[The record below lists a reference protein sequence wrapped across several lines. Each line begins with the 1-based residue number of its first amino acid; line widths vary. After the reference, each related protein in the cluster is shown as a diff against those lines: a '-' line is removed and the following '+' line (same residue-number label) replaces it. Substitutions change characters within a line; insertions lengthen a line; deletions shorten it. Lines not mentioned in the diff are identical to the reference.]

1 MSENNKNLADIKD
14 LSVSFMTD
22 AGSIKAVEDVNF
34 TIPRKTV
41 VGVVGES
48 GSGKSVTARS
58 IIKLLPETATTSGA
72 VYLSKRDGSDSLD
85 VLSLSGEQ
93 LREVRGSEA
102 AMVFQEPNSVL
113 NPVYTIGWQIE
124 EGLRAHG
131 MKDKKELRA
140 KAINI
145 LKKVGIPDAET
156 RVDYYPHQF
165 SGGQKQRI
173 VIAMALVLNP
183 GLILADEPTTALD
196 VTVQAEILDLL
207 RLARDEFD
215 ASVLIITHNMG
226 VIADIA
232 DQVVVMYRGHV
243 VEQGDVE
250 QIFYHPKDDYTKR
263 LLGAVPR
270 IGQKLVVRD
279 REGKPIERKADWRE
293 QPIAVEAK
301 NLTITYPGHLMQPDF
316 KAVDGANFTIH
327 RSEVLGLVG
336 ESGSGKSTTGRAIAG
351 LQKVSGGSLNVLGI
365 EMNGVKE
372 RDFKPKR
379 ADIGFVFQDPGS
391 SFNPLM
397 TIAENVA
404 EPLLVHHKYGSVAD
418 AKNYVGDLLE
428 MVQLPRAYM
437 NRFPH
442 ELSGGQRQR
451 ASLAR
456 GLALKP
462 SLLIAD
468 EPTSALDV
476 SVQAKVLELFKRL
489 QAEIGFACLFITHD
503 LAVVD
508 MLADRIMVM
517 HKGQIVEHGDADQ
530 IMQHPENPYTKKLLA
545 SLPVPD
551 PREQQQHRAHL
562 HELLAQEAQSHSIEA
577 PSSEGANF
585 ISASTAAHRTGTGR
599 GRRRAFCSRCKYG
612 TAPAARSCW
621 PLGEWAGHPDR
632 TSRRS
637 GFPRRPRTARHCRRA
652 SGRTGTNDPCTWC
665 CRHWR
670 RSAPCLTR

>member
-1 MSENNKNLADIKD
+1 MSEPNASSASPSTNLAEIKD
-14 LSVSFMTD
+14 LSVSFITD
-22 AGSIKAVEDVNF
+22 AGSIKAVDGVSF
-34 TIPRKTV
+34 TIPRGTV

-72 VYLSKRDGSDSLD
+72 VMLSKRDGTGELD
-85 VLSLSGEQ
+85 VLSLSGEDLQ
-93 LREVRGSEA
+93 RMRGSEA

-131 MKDKKELRA
+131 MKDKKQLRA
-140 KAINI
+140 KAIDI

-207 RLARDEFD
+207 RLAKDEFD

-226 VIADIA
+226 VIADLA

-250 QIFYHPKDDYTKR
+250 QVFYHPNHPYTKR
-263 LLGAVPR
+263 LLASVPR
-270 IGQKLVVRD
+270 IGQQLVVRD
-279 REGKPIERKADWRE
+279 LDGRVIEREDDWRD

-301 NLTITYPGHLMQPDF
+301 GLTITYPGHLMQPDF
-316 KAVDGANFTIH
+316 VAVDGIDFTIR

-351 LQKVSGGSLNVLGI
+351 LQKVSGGSLKVLGV

-397 TIAENVA
+397 TIAQNVA
-404 EPLLVHHKYGSVAD
+404 EPLIVHGKYRDVAE
-418 AKNYVGDLLE
+418 AREYVGDLLE
-428 MVQLPRAYM
+428 MVQLPRVYM

-456 GLALKP
+456 ALALKP

-508 MLADRIMVM
+508 MLADRVMVM
-517 HKGQIVEHGDADQ
+517 HKGRIVEHGDTED
-530 IMQHPENPYTKKLLA
+530 IMQHPQDPYTRKLLA

-551 PREQQQHRAHL
+551 PCEQRAHREQL
-562 HELLAQEAQSHSIEA
+562 HALLAQ
-577 PSSEGANF
+577 G
-585 ISASTAAHRTGTGR
+585 
-599 GRRRAFCSRCKYG
+599 
-612 TAPAARSCW
+612 
-621 PLGEWAGHPDR
+621 
-632 TSRRS
+632 
-637 GFPRRPRTARHCRRA
+637 
-652 SGRTGTNDPCTWC
+652 
-665 CRHWR
+665 
-670 RSAPCLTR
+670 

>member
-1 MSENNKNLADIKD
+1 MSEDNKNLADIKD

-124 EGLRAHG
+124 EGLCAHG

-140 KAINI
+140 KAIDI

-404 EPLLVHHKYGSVAD
+404 EPLLVHHKYGSVAE

-551 PREQQQHRAHL
+551 PCEQQQHRAHL
-562 HELLAQEAQSHSIEA
+562 HELLAQEA
-577 PSSEGANF
+577 
-585 ISASTAAHRTGTGR
+585 
-599 GRRRAFCSRCKYG
+599 
-612 TAPAARSCW
+612 
-621 PLGEWAGHPDR
+621 
-632 TSRRS
+632 
-637 GFPRRPRTARHCRRA
+637 
-652 SGRTGTNDPCTWC
+652 
-665 CRHWR
+665 
-670 RSAPCLTR
+670 

>member
-1 MSENNKNLADIKD
+1 MSDEQTNLAQVKD

-22 AGSIKAVEDVNF
+22 AGSIKAIDKISF

-58 IIKLLPETATTSGA
+58 IIKLLPETATTSG
-72 VYLSKRDGSDSLD
+72 VIYLSNREGNEQLD
-85 VLSLSGEQ
+85 VLSLSGED
-93 LREVRGSEA
+93 LRRMRGSEA

-124 EGLRAHG
+124 GLRAHG

-140 KAINI
+140 KSVDI

-156 RVDYYPHQF
+156 RIDYYPHQF

-207 RLARDEFD
+207 RLARDEFG

-232 DQVVVMYRGHV
+232 DEVVVMYRGHV
-243 VEQGDVE
+243 VEQGSVE
-250 QIFYHPKDDYTKR
+250 QIFYSPKDDYTKR
-263 LLGAVPR
+263 LLAAVPR

-279 REGKPIERKADWRE
+279 EQGKVIERSKDWHD

-301 NLTITYPGHLMQPDF
+301 GLTITYPGHLTQPDF
-316 KAVDGANFTIH
+316 KAVNGIDFTIH

-351 LQKVSGGSLNVLGI
+351 LQKVSGGSLNVLGV

-372 RDFKPKR
+372 RQFKPKR

-404 EPLLVHHKYGSVAD
+404 EPLIVHKKYSSVSEASD
-418 AKNYVGDLLE
+418 YVGDLLE

-456 GLALKP
+456 ALALKP

-476 SVQAKVLELFKRL
+476 SVQAKVLELFKKL

-517 HKGQIVEHGDADQ
+517 HKGEIVEHGDADQ
-530 IMQHPENPYTKKLLA
+530 VMNNPQNPYTQKLLA

-551 PREQQQHRAHL
+551 PREQREHRAQL
-562 HELLAQEAQSHSIEA
+562 HELLAKGI
-577 PSSEGANF
+577 
-585 ISASTAAHRTGTGR
+585 
-599 GRRRAFCSRCKYG
+599 
-612 TAPAARSCW
+612 
-621 PLGEWAGHPDR
+621 
-632 TSRRS
+632 
-637 GFPRRPRTARHCRRA
+637 
-652 SGRTGTNDPCTWC
+652 
-665 CRHWR
+665 
-670 RSAPCLTR
+670 

>member
-1 MSENNKNLADIKD
+1 MSEDNKNLADIKD

-140 KAINI
+140 KAIDI

-243 VEQGDVE
+243 VEQGDVD

-562 HELLAQEAQSHSIEA
+562 HELLAQEA
-577 PSSEGANF
+577 
-585 ISASTAAHRTGTGR
+585 
-599 GRRRAFCSRCKYG
+599 
-612 TAPAARSCW
+612 
-621 PLGEWAGHPDR
+621 
-632 TSRRS
+632 
-637 GFPRRPRTARHCRRA
+637 
-652 SGRTGTNDPCTWC
+652 
-665 CRHWR
+665 
-670 RSAPCLTR
+670 

>member
-1 MSENNKNLADIKD
+1 MKWLELKIDAAPAGLEPVSALLEDLGITGLVIDDEGDFQDFLEHNHAYWDYVDDHLMQEKKGLCRITFYLEDSPDGYNTLAQVRMALSRVKQEHPEYGRLLLTMENMEDADWENNWKQFYKPMEI
-14 LSVSFMTD
+14 
-22 AGSIKAVEDVNF
+22 GS
-34 TIPRKTV
+34 RLLV
-41 VGVVGES
+41 V
-48 GSGKSVTARS
+48 
-58 IIKLLPETATTSGA
+58 PEW
-72 VYLSKRDGSDSLD
+72 
-85 VLSLSGEQ
+85 E
-93 LREVRGSEA
+93 EA
-102 AMVFQEPNSVL
+102 ADP
-113 NPVYTIGWQIE
+113 
-124 EGLRAHG
+124 
-131 MKDKKELRA
+131 
-140 KAINI
+140 
-145 LKKVGIPDAET
+145 T
-156 RVDYYPHQF
+156 RV
-165 SGGQKQRI
+165 K
-173 VIAMALVLNP
+173 LVLNP

-232 DQVVVMYRGHV
+232 DEVVVMYRGHV
-243 VEQGDVE
+243 VEQGSVE
-250 QIFYHPKDDYTKR
+250 QIFYSPKDDYTKR
-263 LLGAVPR
+263 LLAAVPR
-270 IGQKLVVRD
+270 IGQKLVVKD
-279 REGKPIERKADWRE
+279 ADGKVIEREKDWRD

-301 NLTITYPGHLMQPDF
+301 GLTITYPGHLMQPDF
-316 KAVDGANFTIH
+316 KAVDGIDFTIH

-404 EPLLVHHKYGSVAD
+404 EPLIVHKKFSSVSD
-418 AKNYVGDLLE
+418 ARKYVGDLLE

-456 GLALKP
+456 ALALKP

-476 SVQAKVLELFKRL
+476 SVQAKVLELFKKL

-530 IMQHPENPYTKKLLA
+530 IMQNPQNPYTQKLLA

-551 PREQQQHRAHL
+551 PREQRKHREHL
-562 HELLAQEAQSHSIEA
+562 HELLAAQQ
-577 PSSEGANF
+577 
-585 ISASTAAHRTGTGR
+585 
-599 GRRRAFCSRCKYG
+599 
-612 TAPAARSCW
+612 
-621 PLGEWAGHPDR
+621 
-632 TSRRS
+632 
-637 GFPRRPRTARHCRRA
+637 
-652 SGRTGTNDPCTWC
+652 
-665 CRHWR
+665 
-670 RSAPCLTR
+670 